1 MRIKLLSNTKRFP
14 LLQVRKLLIISIIC
28 LFIVQNSAPSH
39 AISILRVEPSVFELQ
54 NQAFYNLRRGKFIE
68 VFKNCEELLA
78 INQKSV
84 LAYELLQV
92 AYAAIGNF
100 DRAQELI
107 DSLKE
112 ASTNLTLT
120 HLSKGII
127 LLSKEKFDEAVEECQ
142 ASIALDKDNP
152 LALYYLGRIHTDKKE
167 FEKADAYFRKAA
179 ESEQELALAYTGL
192 GINYLLQG
200 NAEKSFKNY
209 KKALEIDQDEHM
221 ARMGLASILVGL
233 KGYDKAIEQ
242 YKLVI
247 KKVPTFIRARQS
259 LAALYLQL
267 GRFKDAIEQSI
278 EILKIDP
285 DTASAYLILA
295 RSYSY
300 TDNFADAI
308 KSISKF
314 IEIQESSFEGN
325 YLLATFQMASGDIKS
340 TKAALEK
347 AESID
352 AGRGNMMIANA
363 MLNHIEGN
371 HNTAEVYLKKAMEV
385 TPKIHHPMI
394 NILLTNLYLSQE
406 KHKSANESLKLSDNF
421 INGFRSKNLDL
432 RSDEVI
438 EKSFAYTNLA
448 IFFYLNKWYDKAIK
462 MSDAALVIHPD
473 NPLTLYVKGKA
484 LIDKKDFSRA
494 FVELKKTV
502 EIQPGFISP
511 HYDLAKLYLLMGETD
526 NSIGEY
532 KKLAGLNPENA
543 SVHLSIGHIYS
554 RQGKMDEALI
564 EYKHVVTLAPDS
576 PIGYNE
582 LAYQYAESGTNL
594 DEGLEYALK
603 AAELAPKDAAIL
615 DTLGW
620 VYFKK
625 ENFNKAVESL
635 EMAIAS
641 RQNSPTIRFHLGM
654 AHYKNRN
661 INSALNE
668 FKNSL
673 KISTRF
679 KEASKAKDMIEMIE
693 SQLNQKQK

>member
-1 MRIKLLSNTKRFP
+1 MRIKLLSNTKRFQ
-14 LLQVRKLLIISIIC
+14 LLQVRKLLIVSIIC
-28 LFIVQNSAPSH
+28 LFIVQNSTPSP

-127 LLSKEKFDEAVEECQ
+127 LLSKQKFDEAVEECQ
-142 ASIALDKDNP
+142 ASIDLDKDNP
-152 LALYYLGRIHTDKKE
+152 LALYYLGRIHTDKKD

-179 ESEQELALAYTGL
+179 EYESELALAYTGL

-221 ARMGLASILVGL
+221 ARMGLASILVEL

-285 DTASAYLILA
+285 DATSAYLILS

-325 YLLATFQMASGDIKS
+325 YLLATFQMANGNIKS
-340 TKAALEK
+340 AKDTIRK

-352 AGRGNMMIANA
+352 AGRGNMMIATA
-363 MLNHIEGN
+363 ILNHIEGN
-371 HNTAEVYLKKAMEV
+371 YNTAEIYLKKAMEV

-406 KHKSANESLKLSDNF
+406 KYKSANESLKLSDNF
-421 INGFRSKNLDL
+421 INGFRSENLEL
-432 RSDEVI
+432 RADDVI
-438 EKSFAYTNLA
+438 KKSFAHTNLA
-448 IFFYLNKWYDKAIK
+448 IFFYLNRWYDKTINMCNA
-462 MSDAALVIHPD
+462 SLELHPD
-473 NPLTLYVKGKA
+473 NPITLYVNGKT

-494 FVELKKTV
+494 FVQMKKIV
-502 EIQPGFISP
+502 ETQPDFISP
-511 HYDLAKLYLLMGETD
+511 HYDLARLYLLMGETD
-526 NSIGEY
+526 NSIEEY
-532 KKLAGLNPENA
+532 KKLADLDPENA
-543 SVHLSIGHIYS
+543 SVHLSIGNIYS
-554 RQGKMDEALI
+554 RQGKIEEALN
-564 EYKHVVTLAPDS
+564 EYKQVVALAPDS
-576 PIGYNE
+576 PVGYNE
-582 LAYQYAESGTNL
+582 LAYHYAESGTSL
-594 DEGLEYALK
+594 DEALEHALK
-603 AAELAPKDAAIL
+603 AVELAPKDAAIL
-615 DTLGW
+615 DTMGW

-625 ENFNKAVESL
+625 GNFNKAIESL
-635 EMAIAS
+635 EAAVAS

-661 INSALNE
+661 LNSALNE

-673 KISTRF
+673 KISARF

-693 SQLNQKQK
+693 NQSNQTQK